1 MSPRTYLEQ
10 RSRPFKA
17 LLGLLLIAVVGL
29 LDLVTGYE
37 LSFSLF
43 YVLPIVLVTWLLG
56 RWSGLIA
63 AFASALVWL
72 WADTATGHA
81 YSHPLIP
88 FWNTLIRLAFFVII
102 TLLLF
107 RLRMAMER
115 EQALARTD
123 GLTGAM
129 NSRHFFTVAQ
139 AELERQRRYGRPF
152 TLVYIDVD
160 DFKTVNDQLGH
171 AAGDQVLR
179 CIVDYAQNHL
189 RALDVFAR
197 LGGDEFTA
205 LLPETNESAARV
217 VVTKLREGLLEEF
230 RKTKLPVTV
239 SMGVLTCNAA
249 PATTDEMVKRA
260 DDLMYS
266 VKRGG
271 KNGVSYAA
279 FGKPTDAGI

>member
-1 MSPRTYLEQ
+1 MSLRTQLEQ

-17 LLGLLLIAVVGL
+17 LLGLSLIAVVGL

-43 YVLPIVLVTWLLG
+43 YVLPIVLVTWLLE

-72 WADTATGHA
+72 WADMATGHV

-102 TLLLF
+102 TILLF
-107 RLRMAMER
+107 KLRKAMEH

-123 GLTGAM
+123 DLTGAF
-129 NSRHFFTVAQ
+129 NSRHFFAVAQ

-152 TLVYIDVD
+152 TVVYIDLD

-171 AAGDQVLR
+171 AAGDRVLR
-179 CIVDYAQNHL
+179 CIVDYAHGHL

-197 LGGDEFTA
+197 LGGDEFAA
-205 LLPETNESAARV
+205 LLPETDATAARV
-217 VVTKLREGLLEEF
+217 VVAKLRDGLLDECC
-230 RKTKLPVTV
+230 KTKVPVTV
-239 SMGVLTCNAA
+239 SMGALTCNAA
-249 PATTDEMVKRA
+249 PATTDEMVRLA
-260 DDLMYS
+260 DDLMYA
-266 VKRGG
+266 VKRAG

-279 FGKPTDAGI
+279 YGELSAAGR

>member
-1 MSPRTYLEQ
+1 MSLRTHLEQ

-17 LLGLLLIAVVGL
+17 LLGLSLIAVVGL

-72 WADTATGHA
+72 WADMATGHV

-107 RLRMAMER
+107 KLRKAMEH

-123 GLTGAM
+123 DLTGAF
-129 NSRHFFTVAQ
+129 NSRHFFAVAQ

-152 TLVYIDVD
+152 TVVYIDLD

-171 AAGDQVLR
+171 AAGDRVLR
-179 CIVDYAQNHL
+179 CIVDYAHGHL

-197 LGGDEFTA
+197 LGGDEFAA
-205 LLPETNESAARV
+205 LLPETDATAARV
-217 VVTKLREGLLEEF
+217 VVAKLRDGLLDECC
-230 RKTKLPVTV
+230 KTKVPVTV
-239 SMGVLTCNAA
+239 SMGALTCNAA
-249 PATTDEMVKRA
+249 PATTDEMVRLA
-260 DDLMYS
+260 DDLMYA
-266 VKRGG
+266 VKRAG

-279 FGKPTDAGI
+279 YGELSAAGR